1 MIKFGQGRKTA
12 QNKHFPYHYLMMS
25 KIVIYILCVCFDRSL
40 QNVTFRFSS
49 SVRASLLTFCQGR
62 SSGHQWG
69 LHSSLPQPGLLLP
82 VEYFSISGIKFLS
95 WAQKITSHTIVKIFI
110 LLNIQ
115 VFIWIKL
122 KNQCLSK
129 KNKSIFSFSFLKM
142 YQYKYILKFYL
153 SLTCVILS
161 TGVGIPSMLRGGNS
175 CRPDVSG

>member
-95 WAQKITSHTIVKIFI
+95 WAQKNTSQTVYKFFNAKDAHDVPHFQITFLDGLFLLFFHLNMSMPKIHST
-110 LLNIQ
+110 LLG
-115 VFIWIKL
+115 
-122 KNQCLSK
+122 
-129 KNKSIFSFSFLKM
+129 
-142 YQYKYILKFYL
+142 YL
-153 SLTCVILS
+153 WS
-161 TGVGIPSMLRGGNS
+161 
-175 CRPDVSG
+175 